1 LSSGCYGAKA
11 GAAKGGDRR
20 LLSRTERRRAG
31 QYSVREFTG
40 LLGALTFACLL
51 AAAPLARA
59 QGARPS
65 DSASAWYERGLAQR
79 DQKNCRA
86 ALADFGRAI
95 KLQPDHFQ
103 ALYQRGN
110 CLQLLGEHARAV
122 ADYSR
127 AVELPGRIDARFR
140 AYFARADAHRR
151 LGELEAAYA
160 DYTQV
165 IALRTDTAAL
175 RSRAWV
181 SFYRG
186 RWHEA
191 YQDMAK
197 YVHDTEAKERDTA
210 YAVILGTLALRRAGR
225 SAEGAKFLQTW
236 RPRLDAAR
244 WPAPVI
250 VYLQSGD
257 ASALLA
263 AAQQP
268 GELTEARAY
277 LGADLLAQ
285 GRDAEG
291 VEILQ
296 RVLREGEP
304 AYLEYDLAYHELRR
318 LGLAQPG
325 DRRRRR

>member
-1 LSSGCYGAKA
+1 
-11 GAAKGGDRR
+11 
-20 LLSRTERRRAG
+20 
-31 QYSVREFTG
+31 VREFTN
-40 LLGALTFACLL
+40 LLAVLTFACLL

-59 QGARPS
+59 QGARPA
-65 DSASAWYERGLAQR
+65 DPASAWYERGLAQR

-86 ALADFGRAI
+86 AVADFGRTI
-95 KLQPDHFQ
+95 ELQPDHFQ

-110 CLQLLGEHARAV
+110 CLQVLGDYAGAV

-127 AVELPGRIDARFR
+127 AVALPGRIDARFR

-151 LGELEAAYA
+151 LGELEPAYA

-165 IALRTDTAAL
+165 MALRVDTAAL

-186 RWHEA
+186 RWYEA
-191 YQDMAK
+191 YQDVAK
-197 YVHDTEAKERDTA
+197 YVHDTEAKEPDAA
-210 YAVILGTLALRRAGR
+210 YAVILGTLALRRAGNP
-225 SAEGAKFLQTW
+225 AEAAKFLQSW
-236 RPRLDAAR
+236 RPRLDPAR

-250 VYLQSGD
+250 AYLESGD
-257 ASALLA
+257 EPALHA
-263 AAQQP
+263 AARPP
-268 GELTEARAY
+268 GQRTEARAY
-277 LGADLLAQ
+277 VGADLLAQ
-285 GRDAEG
+285 GRQAQA
-291 VEILQ
+291 VETLRQ
-296 RVLREGEP
+296 VLRDGEP

>member
-1 LSSGCYGAKA
+1 M
-11 GAAKGGDRR
+11 
-20 LLSRTERRRAG
+20 
-31 QYSVREFTG
+31 REFTS
-40 LLGALTFACLL
+40 LLGAFTFAGLL

-59 QGARPS
+59 QGAQPT

-86 ALADFGRAI
+86 AVADFGRAI
-95 KLQPDHFQ
+95 ELQPDHFQ

-110 CLQLLGEHARAV
+110 CLQVLGDHAGAV

-127 AVELPGRIDARFR
+127 AVALPGRVDARFR
-140 AYFARADAHRR
+140 AYFGRADARRR
-151 LGELEAAYA
+151 LGELELAYA

-165 IALRTDTAAL
+165 IALRTDTNAL

-191 YQDMAK
+191 YQDAAK
-197 YVHDTEAKERDTA
+197 YVHDTEAKEPDA
-210 YAVILGTLALRRAGR
+210 AFAVILGTLALRRAGK
-225 SAEGAKFLQTW
+225 SAEAAKFLQSW

-250 VYLQSGD
+250 TYLESGD
-257 ASALLA
+257 EPTLLTA
-263 AAQQP
+263 ARAP
-268 GELTEARAY
+268 GQRTEARAY
-277 LGADLLAQ
+277 VGADLLAQ
-285 GRDAEG
+285 GRQAQA
-291 VEILQ
+291 VEILRQ
-296 RVLREGEP
+296 VLRDGDP

-318 LGLAQPG
+318 LGLTRPG
-325 DRRRRR
+325 EHRGRPGP

>member
-1 LSSGCYGAKA
+1 M
-11 GAAKGGDRR
+11 
-20 LLSRTERRRAG
+20 
-31 QYSVREFTG
+31 REFTD

-51 AAAPLARA
+51 APTPPARA
-59 QGARPS
+59 QGEQPTG
-65 DSASAWYERGLAQR
+65 SASAWYERGLAQR

-86 ALADFGRAI
+86 AVADFGRAVE
-95 KLQPDHFQ
+95 LQPDHFQ

-110 CLQLLGEHARAV
+110 CLQVLGDHAGAV

-127 AVELPGRIDARFR
+127 AVALPGRIDARFR
-140 AYFARADAHRR
+140 AYYARADAHRR
-151 LGELEAAYA
+151 LGELELAYA

-181 SFYRG
+181 GFYRG
-186 RWHEA
+186 RWNEA
-191 YQDMAK
+191 YQDAAK
-197 YVHDTEAKERDTA
+197 YVHDTQAKERDTA

-225 SAEGAKFLQTW
+225 PAEAAKFLQSW
-236 RPRLDAAR
+236 RPRLDAER

-263 AAQQP
+263 AAKQR
-268 GELTEARAY
+268 GERTEARAY

-285 GRDAEG
+285 GRQAEG
-291 VEILQ
+291 VEILRQ
-296 RVLREGEP
+296 VLRGGEP

>member
-1 LSSGCYGAKA
+1 MAA
-11 GAAKGGDRR
+11 GAAKAATDGRHR
-20 LLSRTERRRAG
+20 ATERRRRG

-40 LLGALTFACLL
+40 PLEALTLACLL

-59 QGARPS
+59 QGVHAGRFG
-65 DSASAWYERGLAQR
+65 ASAWYERGLVAAR
-79 DQKNCRA
+79 PENCRA
-86 ALADFGRAI
+86 AVADFGRAI
-95 KLQPDHFQ
+95 ELQPDYFQ

-110 CLQLLGEHARAV
+110 CLQALGDHAGAV

-127 AVELPGRIDARFR
+127 AVALPGRVDARFR
-140 AYFARADAHRR
+140 AYYARADAHRR
-151 LGELEAAYA
+151 LGELEPAYA

-191 YQDMAK
+191 YQDAAK
-197 YVHDTEAKERDTA
+197 YVHDTQAKEPDAA
-210 YAVILGTLALRRAGR
+210 YAVILGTLALKAAGSRPAGR
-225 SAEGAKFLQTW
+225 EVPAIMAAAARRGALAGSGDRLPGDW
-236 RPRLDAAR
+236 RRDARCSRPRSR
-244 WPAPVI
+244 
-250 VYLQSGD
+250 
-257 ASALLA
+257 
-263 AAQQP
+263 P
-268 GELTEARAY
+268 GERTEARAY

-285 GRDAEG
+285 GRQAQAVD
-291 VEILQ
+291 ILRQ
-296 RVLREGEP
+296 VLRDGEP

>member
-1 LSSGCYGAKA
+1 M
-11 GAAKGGDRR
+11 
-20 LLSRTERRRAG
+20 
-31 QYSVREFTG
+31 REFTG

-51 AAAPLARA
+51 AAAPPARA
-59 QGARPS
+59 QGAQPTA
-65 DSASAWYERGLAQR
+65 SASAWYERGLAQR
-79 DQKNCRA
+79 DRKNCRA
-86 ALADFGRAI
+86 AIADFGRAI
-95 KLQPDHFQ
+95 ELQADYFE

-110 CLQLLGEHARAV
+110 CLQALGDYAGAV

-127 AVELPGRIDARFR
+127 AVALPGRVDARFR

-151 LGELEAAYA
+151 LGELEPAHA

-181 SFYRG
+181 NFYLG
-186 RWHEA
+186 RWYEA
-191 YQDMAK
+191 YQDAAQ
-197 YVHDTEAKERDTA
+197 YVHDTQAKEPDAA
-210 YAVILGTLALRRAGR
+210 YAVILGTLALSRFGQR
-225 SAEGAKFLQTW
+225 AEGTKFLQSW
-236 RPRLDAAR
+236 RPRLDATR

-250 VYLQSGD
+250 VYLESGD

-263 AAQQP
+263 AAKQS
-268 GELTEARAY
+268 GERTEARAY
-277 LGADLLAQ
+277 LGTDLLAQ
-285 GRDAEG
+285 GRQAEG
-291 VEILQ
+291 VEILR
-296 RVLREGEP
+296 RVLREGDP